1 LLGQKL
7 VNDVCP
13 AAMNGGDMA
22 LATITASRTIRWND
36 KKKRIKE
43 QRRTTTIATDKIA
56 VCSWR
61 PDGETYGRE

>member
-1 LLGQKL
+1 
-7 VNDVCP
+7 
-13 AAMNGGDMA
+13 MNGGDMA